1 MGGSVSTKEFTIFMR
16 VLFSMD
22 KFKNGIEGAN
32 EILDFV
38 HASCDLDKDF
48 SPSAEQVDTRLY
60 TWYFVVL
67 ATSQCCKF
75 LGVQYTHP
83 YY

>member
-1 MGGSVSTKEFTIFMR
+1 MINIVYIQVMGGSVSTREFTIFMR

-48 SPSAEQVDTRLY
+48 SPSAEQVDMRLY
-60 TWYFVVL
+60 TLLFW
-67 ATSQCCKF
+67 
-75 LGVQYTHP
+75 
-83 YY
+83 